1 MKKFAISKYFLK
13 HPIAYPF
20 LPCSPALLSRFDII
34 FILIDRPDEEHDLF
48 LSEHIMNQHSK
59 VKNGPIVNQSRGSSQ
74 LRPEEDEEGQTLQ
87 YRLKCDPGEEMDLIP
102 HALMR
107 KYIAYARYVVM
118 IN

>member
-1 MKKFAISKYFLK
+1 
-13 HPIAYPF
+13 
-20 LPCSPALLSRFDII
+20 
-34 FILIDRPDEEHDLF
+34 
-48 LSEHIMNQHSK
+48 MNQHSK

-107 KYIAYARYVVM
+107 KYIAYARYDVHVDKPGFLLCVSEKA
-118 IN
+118 NC